1 MANKYVKGRLLGEG
15 TWGVVYEGTSKV
27 DNSLVAIKRIRPMVG
42 KEKGIYGV
50 NFSAL
55 REIKYLKEIKH
66 EYIIQLLDVYMSDGA
81 LHLVFEYCVS
91 DLEHVGTQIITYD
104 QFTIRRLQVIKNKD
118 IFFSPGDIKSYMHML
133 MSALEHC
140 HRYFILHRDLKPVW
154 CYYLHVPNLLSSIG
168 QYFNIIFRKH

>member
-1 MANKYVKGRLLGEG
+1 MILIQLLHKALFIILVEFISGQVKMAANRYVKGRQLGEG
-15 TWGVVYEGTSKV
+15 TWGVVYEGFSKA

-66 EYIIQLLDVYMSDGA
+66 DYIIQLLDVYISDGA

-91 DLEHVGTQIITYD
+91 DLEHVYS
-104 QFTIRRLQVIKNKD
+104 
-118 IFFSPGDIKSYMHML
+118 IF
-133 MSALEHC
+133 
-140 HRYFILHRDLKPVW
+140 
-154 CYYLHVPNLLSSIG
+154 YYLSTP
-168 QYFNIIFRKH
+168 Y